1 MMVCMVYN
9 DWEETNMFWKHF
21 QLILAYLLGHLNIY
35 VRSIMVKNNGCSIMC
50 ISSSVALKS
59 TVTQVGIIFPL

>member
-1 MMVCMVYN
+1 
-9 DWEETNMFWKHF
+9 MFWKHF
-21 QLILAYLLGHLNIY
+21 QLVLAYLLGHLNIY

>member
-1 MMVCMVYN
+1 MMVCMIHN
-9 DWEETNMFWKHF
+9 EETKMFWKHF